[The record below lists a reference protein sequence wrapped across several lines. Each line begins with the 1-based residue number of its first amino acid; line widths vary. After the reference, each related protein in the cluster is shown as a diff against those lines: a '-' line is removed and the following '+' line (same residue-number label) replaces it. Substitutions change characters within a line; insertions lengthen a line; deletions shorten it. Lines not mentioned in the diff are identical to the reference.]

1 MNELRSG
8 NLALTEE
15 QLESIAELAGCNY
28 DPDDIALFLGI
39 PAAMFRKVWKEEESE
54 VRYRYNY
61 GRARAQAEIHMKVNE
76 KARTGNVTEIQIHEK
91 MSQRLQ
97 FENAKKK
104 HLYEDY

>member
-15 QLESIAELAGCNY
+15 QLESISELAGCNY
-28 DPDDIALFLGI
+28 APDDIALFLGI
-39 PAAMFRKVWKEEESE
+39 PAAMFRKVWKDEESE
-54 VRYRYNY
+54 VRYRYDY
-61 GRARAQAEIHMKVNE
+61 GKAQTQAQIHISQTKSAKE
-76 KARTGNVTEIQIHEK
+76 GNVTAAQLHDK
-91 MSQRLQ
+91 FSQRLQ